1 MVIRS
6 DKCPVKDV
14 CLREGKGT
22 VNIKDLASAEDLY
35 NHGRLFAQISVEPG
49 HSIGLHAHEHEREL
63 FYIIKGE
70 GVYNDNGTEVIVHAG
85 DICATGFGEVHGIEN
100 KSTEMLE
107 LIALIVLDN

>member
-49 HSIGLHAHEHEREL
+49 HSIGLHA
-63 FYIIKGE
+63 
-70 GVYNDNGTEVIVHAG
+70 
-85 DICATGFGEVHGIEN
+85 
-100 KSTEMLE
+100 
-107 LIALIVLDN
+107 

>member
-70 GVYNDNGTEVIVHAG
+70 GVYNDNGTEVTVGVG
-85 DICATGFGEVHGIEN
+85 DVCICGDCETHCVEN
-100 KSTEMLE
+100 KGTELLQMV
-107 LIALIVLDN
+107 ALIIME